1 MSVSSF
7 KSGRSGSSRSEVRPA
22 SSPNSSRV
30 IPCSV
35 CRPPDH
41 HPTPPHRTPPPGELQ
56 RRRAHRAA
64 PCARRVHRPV
74 RQPTDERAV
83 LRRRQRALTKV
94 RRRRESS
101 LTRTRGGRTESLQ
114 RRKHAR
120 ARAGRRERPHRALL
134 LVPRRVRA
142 RPGLRRVP
150 PLPSRVPVRRVRPT
164 DTPVPPFGMR
174 RARARRR
181 GERRRPMHRP
191 PRRRTRVAVGYGH

>member
-22 SSPNSSRV
+22 SSPNSSRA

-35 CRPPDH
+35 CRRPDH
-41 HPTPPHRTPPPGELQ
+41 HPTPPHATPPGELQ

-64 PCARRVHRPV
+64 PCTRRVHRPV

-94 RRRRESS
+94 RRRRES
-101 LTRTRGGRTESLQ
+101 LTRRTRGRTESLQ
-114 RRKHAR
+114 HAR

-142 RPGLRRVP
+142 RQGLRRVP

-191 PRRRTRVAVGYGH
+191 PRRRTRVAVGHGH

>member
-22 SSPNSSRV
+22 SSPNSSRA

-35 CRPPDH
+35 CRRPDH
-41 HPTPPHRTPPPGELQ
+41 HPTPLNPELHQ
-56 RRRAHRAA
+56 ASSSGAA
-64 PCARRVHRPV
+64 LIAP
-74 RQPTDERAV
+74 
-83 LRRRQRALTKV
+83 LRALGV
-94 RRRRESS
+94 SIGQSASPRMNVLYSDAGSERSRRSEGGDNHHS
-101 LTRTRGGRTESLQ
+101 RGPAADGPRVSNGGST
-114 RRKHAR
+114 
-120 ARAGRRERPHRALL
+120 RALEQDVASVRIAHWL

-142 RPGLRRVP
+142 RPGLRRIP

>member
-22 SSPNSSRV
+22 SFPNSSRDSHPSV
-30 IPCSV
+30 ADRHPC
-35 CRPPDH
+35 
-41 HPTPPHRTPPPGELQ
+41 PPHRTPPPGELQ

-94 RRRRESS
+94 RRRRESF
-101 LTRTRGGRTESLQ
+101 TRRTRGGRTESLQ
-114 RRKHAR
+114 HAR

-134 LVPRRVRA
+134 MVPRRVRA

-150 PLPSRVPVRRVRPT
+150 PLPSRVPVRRVFPT

-191 PRRRTRVAVGYGH
+191 PRHRTRVAVGYGH

>member
-35 CRPPDH
+35 CRRPDH

-164 DTPVPPFGMR
+164 DTPVPPFGMH

-191 PRRRTRVAVGYGH
+191 PRHRTRVAVGYGH

>member
-22 SSPNSSRV
+22 SSPNSSRA

-35 CRPPDH
+35 CRRPDH
-41 HPTPPHRTPPPGELQ
+41 HPTPPHATPPGELQ

-64 PCARRVHRPV
+64 PCTRRVHRPV
-74 RQPTDERAV
+74 RQPTNERAV

-94 RRRRESS
+94 RRRRES
-101 LTRTRGGRTESLQ
+101 LTRRTRGRTESLQ
-114 RRKHAR
+114 HAR

-191 PRRRTRVAVGYGH
+191 PRRRTRVAVGHGH

>member
-94 RRRRESS
+94 RRRRQSS

-181 GERRRPMHRP
+181 GERRRPMHRT
-191 PRRRTRVAVGYGH
+191 PRRRTRVAVGHGH

>member
-22 SSPNSSRV
+22 SSPNSSRA

-35 CRPPDH
+35 CRRPDH
-41 HPTPPHRTPPPGELQ
+41 HPTPPHATPPGELQ

-94 RRRRESS
+94 RRRRES
-101 LTRTRGGRTESLQ
+101 LTRRTRGRTESLQ
-114 RRKHAR
+114 HAR

-134 LVPRRVRA
+134 MVPRRVRA

-150 PLPSRVPVRRVRPT
+150 PLPSRVPVRRVFPT

-191 PRRRTRVAVGYGH
+191 PRHRTRVAVGYGH

>member
-101 LTRTRGGRTESLQ
+101 LTRRTRGGRTESLQ
-114 RRKHAR
+114 RGAAR

-191 PRRRTRVAVGYGH
+191 PRRRTRVAVGHGH